1 MSSTARTL
9 PPNGPCRRMRNMTEH
24 PAVRI
29 ILAPYDSGYR
39 GLRMGAGPDHLME
52 GGLPEMLRSTERPSL
67 SFAPVLPEVDPP
79 AEVATAFE
87 LDRLVAEQVRE
98 AVAEGEFPLVL
109 SGNCN
114 TAVGT
119 ISGLDASDL
128 GVVWFDAHADFNTP
142 ETTATG
148 FTDGMG
154 LSIAVGHCWKG
165 MVGGIPGFTPVA
177 EENVVLAGARAV
189 ESSEEERLAASDV
202 AVVGADRIGRE
213 GPSALEAALDGLGS
227 RVYVHLDLD
236 VLDPEKVGKAN
247 QFAPEEGLSAEELQ
261 TALGMVQ
268 ERFDVAAAGIASYD
282 PAFDADGRVLGAALA
297 CTRVL
302 TVPAKYR

>member
-1 MSSTARTL
+1 MA
-9 PPNGPCRRMRNMTEH
+9 EH
-24 PAVRI
+24 PAVRTI
-29 ILAPYDSGYR
+29 FAPYDSGHR
-39 GLRMGAGPDHLME
+39 GLRMGAGPDYLME

-67 SFAPVLPEVDPP
+67 SSAHVLPEVDPP

-98 AVAEGEFPLVL
+98 AVAGGEFPLVL

-119 ISGLDASDL
+119 ISGLGAGDL

-154 LSIAVGHCWKG
+154 LAIIVGHCWKE
-165 MVGGIPGFTPVA
+165 MAGGVPGFSAVA
-177 EENVVLAGARAV
+177 ERDVVLAGVRAI
-189 ESSEEERLAASDV
+189 EPAEEERLAASDV
-202 AVVGADRIGRE
+202 SVVGADRIG
-213 GPSALEAALDGLGS
+213 LEAPSNLEVALDGLKS

-236 VLDPEKVGKAN
+236 
-247 QFAPEEGLSAEELQ
+247 
-261 TALGMVQ
+261 
-268 ERFDVAAAGIASYD
+268 
-282 PAFDADGRVLGAALA
+282 
-297 CTRVL
+297 
-302 TVPAKYR
+302 